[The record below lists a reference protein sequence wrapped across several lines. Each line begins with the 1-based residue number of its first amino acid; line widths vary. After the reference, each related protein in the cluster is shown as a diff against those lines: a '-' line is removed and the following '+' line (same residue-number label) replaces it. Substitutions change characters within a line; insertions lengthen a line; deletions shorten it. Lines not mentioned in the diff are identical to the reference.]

1 MYLSGKEINPSIEGK
16 IESFNQYL
24 KRIGTLLSNYKEF
37 TKKTMELREGDNKQ
51 YELFLSYLLPEYEK
65 NCFTEYIG
73 AANDGKLI
81 FAQSTD

>member
-1 MYLSGKEINPSIEGK
+1 M
-16 IESFNQYL
+16 
-24 KRIGTLLSNYKEF
+24 
-37 TKKTMELREGDNKQ
+37 REGDNKQ

-81 FAQSTD
+81 FAQSTDQKLTQLLGQVKDFVAKDELTALY